1 MFVSAGL
8 LIAGTLLTFVTN
20 MFFWRINRKKDG
32 EMSQLQE
39 REEKSGLRYQHK
51 LDKNDPEHRHEIHR
65 RLLDIALH
73 RESSIYFRYSL

>member
-1 MFVSAGL
+1 MFVSAGVL
-8 LIAGTLLTFVTN
+8 LGGTLLTFVTN
-20 MFFWRINRKKDG
+20 MFFWRINRKKDR

-39 REEKSGLRYQHK
+39 REEKSGPRYQHK

-65 RLLDIALH
+65 RLLDIAQH